1 VRHSIDVHQV
11 GRESIG
17 NHCGVDI
24 EGQEPVERARVCIYR
39 YDEIP
44 AASATEIVSLK
55 KLRSGLL
62 TLARSAQDRPG
73 EQADD
78 QSANNRELG
87 AHAAEFQGNFL
98 LCQVNRHGFDRSG
111 SSLNLSNSRHIVAT
125 FTDLGRGASMASA
138 PSIYDGE
145 ERIVGQRGSVR
156 GSGAHPSGRLCP
168 GRHLASILGIEELL
182 GVVGTK
188 DGSADRWIRRLP
200 ALRNLRR
207 FLNHQKKD

>member
-1 VRHSIDVHQV
+1 VRHSINVYQV

-55 KLRSGLL
+55 KLGSGLL
-62 TLARSAQDRPG
+62 TLAGSAQERPG

-78 QSANNRELG
+78 QSANSRELG

-98 LCQVNRHGFDRSG
+98 LCQVNRAWFSIG
-111 SSLNLSNSRHIVAT
+111 L
-125 FTDLGRGASMASA
+125 GASLKLSLFTTRRFN
-138 PSIYDGE
+138 IRY
-145 ERIVGQRGSVR
+145 
-156 GSGAHPSGRLCP
+156 
-168 GRHLASILGIEELL
+168 LL
-182 GVVGTK
+182 GVSEAAVSVFGEHSQ
-188 DGSADRWIRRLP
+188 GVSRLDS
-200 ALRNLRR
+200 LTQGRV
-207 FLNHQKKD
+207 